1 MKKNL
6 TDTEILALDTDAQR
20 MVKSA
25 VFFMLIESRMSNYGY
40 SRTDY
45 SRISAQRQRAKI
57 KLYQTGYSNIEIKNF
72 LQNNRVEVFVDSHGL
87 YYADYVTGQSNNEEI
102 TNVIRRLVKPNAVW
116 QE

>member
-6 TDTEILALDTDAQR
+6 TQTEILSLSPDAQH

-57 KLYQTGYSNIEIKNF
+57 KLYQTGYSNIKIENF
-72 LQNNRVEVFVDSHGL
+72 LQNNRVEIFVDSYGL

-116 QE
+116 QA

>member
-6 TDTEILALDTDAQR
+6 TTNDILALDTDAQH

-25 VFFMLIESRMSNYGY
+25 VFFMLIESKMSNYGY

-45 SRISAQRQRAKI
+45 SRVSAQRQRAKI
-57 KLYQTGYSNIEIKNF
+57 KLYQKGYSNIKIENF
-72 LQNNRVEVFVDSHGL
+72 IQNDRVEIFVDSYGL
-87 YYADYVTGQSNNEEI
+87 YYADYITGQSNNEEI

-116 QE
+116 QA